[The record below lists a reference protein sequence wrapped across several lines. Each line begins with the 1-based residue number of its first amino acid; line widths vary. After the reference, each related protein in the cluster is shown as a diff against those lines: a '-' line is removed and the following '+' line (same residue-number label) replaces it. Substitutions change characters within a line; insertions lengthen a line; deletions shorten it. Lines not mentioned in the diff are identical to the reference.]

1 VLAGAESAERG
12 SGVKKLLTFLMAG
25 GKGER
30 LAPLTKDRAKPAVPF
45 GGIYRIVDFTLSNCI
60 NSGIRRIYVLV
71 QYKSFSL
78 ARHIRMGWNVLNAEV
93 GEFIDVLPAQQ
104 RVDEHWYQGTADAV
118 YQNLYSI
125 HSDDPSDVLILAGDH
140 VYKMNYKLMLDFHRE
155 SKAHLTIG
163 VVPVPVEEAKDV
175 GVIRVDQ
182 NNSVIGFEEKPKG
195 EPRTI
200 PGDPKHV
207 YGSMG
212 IYIFDRFILEEELNE
227 DAQKDTKHDFGK
239 NIIPQMIEKGDR
251 KIMAYQFV
259 DMNKKEALY
268 WRDVGTL
275 DAYYEANMDLIQVTP
290 HFNIYDRE
298 WPIRTYQLQ
307 YPPAKFV
314 FNQKVDNRRGLAVDS
329 LVADGCIIS
338 GGSVKRSI
346 LSPNVRVH
354 SFSEVEDSLL
364 LEGVEVGRHAKVKNA
379 IIDKQVKIL
388 PGAVIGYDKELDR
401 KRFHVTPKGIVVV
414 EKGAVVEAV

>member
-1 VLAGAESAERG
+1 M
-12 SGVKKLLTFLMAG
+12 KKLLTFLMAG

-30 LAPLTKDRAKPAVPF
+30 LYPLTKDRAKPAVPF

-71 QYKSFSL
+71 QYKSMSL

-125 HSDDPSDVLILAGDH
+125 QSDDPEQVLILAGDH

-155 SKAHLTIG
+155 SKADLTIG
-163 VVPVPVEEAKDV
+163 VVQVPVEEAKDV
-175 GVIRVDQ
+175 GVIRVDA
-182 NNSVIGFEEKPKG
+182 NNVVIGFEEKPKG
-195 EPRTI
+195 EARTI

-212 IYIFDRFILEEELNE
+212 IYIFERHALEEELIE
-227 DAQKDTKHDFGK
+227 DAQKQTPHDFGK
-239 NIIPQMIEKGDR
+239 NIIPQMIAKANR
-251 KIMAYQFV
+251 KIVAYQFV

-275 DAYYEANMDLIQVTP
+275 DAYYESNIDLVQVTP

-314 FNQKVDNRRGLAVDS
+314 FNQEVSGRKGTAVDS

-354 SFSEVEDSLL
+354 SYADVEDSLL
-364 LEGVEVGRHAKVKNA
+364 LEGVEVGRNAKIKKA
-379 IIDKQVKIL
+379 IIDKQAKIL

-401 KRFHVTPKGIVVV
+401 KRFTVTPKGVVVV
-414 EKGAVVEAV
+414 EKGAVVGPS

>member
-1 VLAGAESAERG
+1 M
-12 SGVKKLLTFLMAG
+12 KKCLTFLMAG

-30 LAPLTKDRAKPAVPF
+30 LFPLTKDRAKPAVPF

-60 NSGIRRIYVLV
+60 NSGIRRIYILV
-71 QYKSFSL
+71 QYKSMSL
-78 ARHIRMGWNVLNAEV
+78 ARHIRMGWNVLNSEV
-93 GEFIDVLPAQQ
+93 DEFIDVLPAQQ
-104 RVDEHWYQGTADAV
+104 RVDEHWYQGTADAI

-125 HSDDPSDVLILAGDH
+125 QSENPDQVLILAGDH

-155 SKAHLTIG
+155 SKADLTIG
-163 VVPVPVEEAKDV
+163 VVPVPIEEGKDV
-175 GVIRVDQ
+175 GVIRVDAQ
-182 NNSVIGFEEKPKG
+182 NTVIGFEEKPKD
-195 EPRTI
+195 PRPI

-207 YGSMG
+207 FGSMG
-212 IYIFDRFILEEELNE
+212 IYIFNRNVLEEELSE
-227 DAQKDTKHDFGK
+227 DAKMDTSHDFGK
-239 NIIPQMIEKGDR
+239 NIIPQMIKKGTR
-251 KIMAYQFV
+251 RIMAYQFV

-275 DAYYEANMDLIQVTP
+275 DAYYESNIDLVQVTP

-314 FNQKVDNRRGLAVDS
+314 FNQKVDNRRGMAVDS
-329 LVADGCIIS
+329 LVSDGCIIS

-346 LSPNVRVH
+346 LSPHVRVH
-354 SFSEVEDSLL
+354 SYSEVEDSLL
-364 LEGVEVGRHAKVKNA
+364 FEGVEVGRHAKVKNA
-379 IIDKQVKIL
+379 IIDKHAKIM
-388 PGAVIGYDKELDR
+388 PHATVGYDKELDR
-401 KRFHVTPKGIVVV
+401 KRFTVTPKGIVVV